1 MATKKPL
8 VLSSDPE
15 AIIQQIQ
22 SGDLIGEEYL
32 GLSLGTY
39 VEEIPMTSVFIRP
52 NGDDTTGNGTS
63 GKPFFSPGRAVEYI
77 NGYFIPAGVT
87 VTIEVAPGTY
97 HLPSGQNFDLQ
108 QGTQVQMQSGTGSF
122 EFLSINSVT
131 GSSGDWDY
139 VLQGNRL
146 SPSYEVGQYLAFNN
160 CTDPTTRAEAD
171 LVGANG
177 TLSFTADN
185 AGGWYNDKT
194 FVLNDDGAL
203 SVDYD
208 EGTETFT
215 LNYDAGNTTY
225 NDLANEFNTQSGI
238 NGWWPQYD
246 CAVTAGGANTLEAGD
261 DGVNTVASGGSDLHH
276 LMEGVHKIIDVD
288 LPNDQIT
295 VKNKAITTET
305 APLSTTGQGD
315 HLRAIFVNTHGG
327 FTIHSHTAVRFRGIV
342 IDGQNATAMN
352 VQMRAYVGFDGPNAM
367 VNSTEGILMYAESLV
382 QFGYGGLYV
391 SGCNSG
397 IWCRGGAV
405 QGERGVFSGC
415 ITGLSFEKS
424 LATCSNSR
432 FIGCQNWGVR
442 VNQSIA
448 DVSGGIICEVSDRG
462 LEAAIGA
469 AVDATVNQFYN
480 CGTGVY
486 AGAMSVVN
494 QESSKYA
501 GCITNTSPPIDTV
514 GNKNS
519 MVSEGI

>member
-22 SGDLIGEEYL
+22 SGDLIDGDYVDL
-32 GLSLGTY
+32 NLDTY
-39 VEEIPMTSVFIRP
+39 VEEIPTNQVYISP
-52 NGDDTTGNGTS
+52 TGDDTTGNGTS
-63 GKPFFSPGRAVEYI
+63 GNPFFSPARAVEYI
-77 NGYFIPAGVT
+77 NGYFIPAGVI
-87 VTIEVAPGTY
+87 VTIEVAHGFYT
-97 HLPSGQNFDLQ
+97 LNNSQDFDLQ
-108 QGTQVQMQSGTGSF
+108 QGTQVQMQSGPGSF
-122 EFLSINSVT
+122 EFLSIHSVS

-139 VLQGNRL
+139 VLQGDRL
-146 SPSYEVGQYLAFNN
+146 SPGYEVGQYLVFNN
-160 CTDPTTRAEAD
+160 CTDPTTRAEAE
-171 LVGANG
+171 LVGTNG
-177 TLSFTADN
+177 TLAFTADN

-215 LNYDAGNTTY
+215 LNYDDGNTTY
-225 NDLANEFNTQSGI
+225 NDLANEFNTQSGGH
-238 NGWWPQYD
+238 GWWPQYD
-246 CAVTAGGANTLEAGD
+246 CSVTAGGGNTLVAGD
-261 DGVNTVASGGSDLHH
+261 DGVTDDASGGSDLHH
-276 LMEGVHKIIDVD
+276 LMEGAHEITDVD
-288 LPNDQIT
+288 LPNDRIT
-295 VKNKAITTET
+295 VKNKAITTDT

-315 HLRAIFVNTHGG
+315 HLKAIFINTRG
-327 FTIHSHTAVRFRGIV
+327 FVIHAHTAIKFRGLV
-342 IDGQNATAMN
+342 IDGDGSTCINM
-352 VQMRAYVGFDGPNAM
+352 QMRSYLGTGGPNAI
-367 VNSTEGILMYAESLV
+367 VNSTEGILMYAESLL
-382 QFGYGGLYV
+382 QFGYGNLYV

-397 IWCRGGAV
+397 IWCRGGGV

-424 LATCSNSR
+424 LSTCSNSR

-442 VNQSIA
+442 VNQSLV
-448 DVSGGIICEVSDRG
+448 DVSGGLICEVSYRG
-462 LEAAIGA
+462 LEAVIGA

-501 GCITNTSPPIDTV
+501 GCITDTSPPIDTV